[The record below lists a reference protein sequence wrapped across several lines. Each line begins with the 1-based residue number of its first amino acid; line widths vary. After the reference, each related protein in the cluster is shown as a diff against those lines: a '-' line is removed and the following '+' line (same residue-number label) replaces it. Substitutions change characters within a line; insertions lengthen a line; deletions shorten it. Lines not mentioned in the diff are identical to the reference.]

1 MISTIAGMLLKVLA
15 LLFIVGLL
23 PAMWLIYRRSSRKVG
38 AMVQRAQ
45 VDLAPLISQLTAIA
59 DNVNH
64 ITRTVRGE
72 VDKVNET
79 IEEGNARVRE
89 AIEATERRL
98 QDFNALLEVVQDEAE
113 SLFVSS
119 ASTVRGVQGGAAALG
134 MVRRRRNRRG
144 GPEFAVDDLD
154 GSRLEAADDEDDTDD
169 LETEDDYDRATDTP
183 EERGRP
189 AHPRI
194 GPRSR
199 RRDG

>member
-72 VDKVNET
+72 VDKVGET
-79 IEEGNARVRE
+79 IDDGNARVRE
-89 AIEATERRL
+89 AIELTERRL
-98 QDFNALLEVVQDEAE
+98 QEFNALLEVVQEEAE
-113 SLFVSS
+113 DLFVSS
-119 ASTVRGVQGGAAALG
+119 ASAVRAVRSGAAAFG
-134 MVRRRRNRRG
+134 MVRRRRDRRG

-154 GSRLEAADDEDDTDD
+154 GSRLDDAGDEEDTDD
-169 LETEDDYDRATDTP
+169 LEMEDDYDRATDAS

-194 GPRSR
+194 GPRTR
-199 RRDG
+199 RNG